1 MLLGDEYA
9 VTETQ
14 KLRNFFNTL
23 FELHRLLQRMA
34 TQERKDQTRFLTPRD
49 CPRRPNYAY
58 LYN

>member
-34 TQERKDQTRFLTPRD
+34 TQERKDQTRFLTP
-49 CPRRPNYAY
+49 PRLPSEA
-58 LYN
+58 